1 MAAKKSIGHAP
12 DVGALARAAGLDK
25 AFKQFPQDV
34 EIAAKTAQQTSAAIG
49 APDNV
54 AAEPWP
60 PMRVRS
66 AS

>member
-1 MAAKKSIGHAP
+1 MAARKSIGPVLDIH
-12 DVGALARAAGLDK
+12 ALARAAGLDK

-49 APDNV
+49 EPDNV